1 MHSPQRRGPKTRT
14 RSVPETMS
22 AEDPAVGG
30 RLPPPPGGQ
39 TGRILGGRKGGICG
53 RPGRVD
59 APKRDGG
66 GCSRN
71 ETASPPAGSPGS
83 SAQPAAHPQCR
94 HSAAW
99 ASCRSSGR
107 SAVPDGRT
115 SAAAVPTGAAVDMI
129 SQWSGWAAGVDGGN
143 AAMPEST
150 TANPTSMLAMPRNA
164 GIALAAMPSATLL
177 VLTGSDSMKVTE
189 SGGPN
194 PLRAGHG
201 T

>member
-1 MHSPQRRGPKTRT
+1 
-14 RSVPETMS
+14 
-22 AEDPAVGG
+22 
-30 RLPPPPGGQ
+30 
-39 TGRILGGRKGGICG
+39 
-53 RPGRVD
+53 
-59 APKRDGG
+59 
-66 GCSRN
+66 
-71 ETASPPAGSPGS
+71 
-83 SAQPAAHPQCR
+83 
-94 HSAAW
+94 
-99 ASCRSSGR
+99 
-107 SAVPDGRT
+107 
-115 SAAAVPTGAAVDMI
+115 MI